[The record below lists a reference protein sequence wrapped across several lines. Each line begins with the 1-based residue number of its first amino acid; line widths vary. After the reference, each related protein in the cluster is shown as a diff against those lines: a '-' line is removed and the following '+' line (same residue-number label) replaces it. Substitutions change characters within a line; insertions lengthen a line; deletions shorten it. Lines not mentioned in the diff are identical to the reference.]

1 VTLVGDVAVL
11 LVSFVVIL
19 AGAELFTNG
28 VEWLGDRLGFGEGM
42 VGSVL
47 AAVGTAMPETMIP
60 IIAIIFV
67 GTKAAEG
74 VGIGAI
80 LGAPF
85 LLSTAA
91 MFVTGVAVLWFH
103 RRRQRKDYLTIN
115 QVIVSRD
122 LRFFLGMY
130 VVAIAMGLPFF
141 DKPFPLRVAV
151 GIALVLAYVWYV
163 RRTAS
168 DPKSGSAEG
177 LSPLHS
183 MKWGLQPKAV
193 KLLQEHGLT
202 TPDTRSIVL
211 QVFVALVAI
220 VFGAQLFVDKVQ
232 ILATFIGIDA
242 LVLSLIIAPLATE
255 LPEKFNS
262 VIWIRQRKDTLA
274 MGNISGAMVFQS
286 CIPVTVGLWFTPW
299 ILNEFAIASAVIAI
313 GAGLLMQVFLR
324 TGRVVSGRELT
335 SLGFFY
341 LAFIVW
347 IVAFPHGTPP
357 PAAH

>member
-1 VTLVGDVAVL
+1 MSLALDLVL
-11 LVSFVVIL
+11 LAVSFLVIL

-28 VEWLGDRLGFGEGM
+28 IEWLGDRLGLSEGM

-67 GTKAAEG
+67 GTQASEE

-91 MFVTGVAVLWFH
+91 MFVTGVAVLYFH
-103 RRRQRKDYLTIN
+103 RRGRRKDHLNIN
-115 QVIVSRD
+115 QVVVRRD

-130 VVAIAMGLPFF
+130 IVAIGMGLPFF
-141 DKPFPLRVAV
+141 EKPFALRVAV
-151 GIALVLAYVWYV
+151 GILLVLAYVWYV

-168 DPKSGSAEG
+168 DPKTESEEG
-177 LSPLHS
+177 ISLLHT
-183 MKWGLQPKAV
+183 MKWGLSPRAIRILEEARETK
-193 KLLQEHGLT
+193 
-202 TPDTRSIVL
+202 PDTPSIVV

-220 VFGAQLFVDKVQ
+220 IFGAQLFVDKIQ
-232 ILATFIGIDA
+232 SLATTFGLA
-242 LVLSLIIAPLATE
+242 PLVLSLVIAPLATE

-262 VIWIRQRKDTLA
+262 VIWVRQRKDTLA

-286 CIPVTVGLWFTPW
+286 CIPVAVGLWFTPW
-299 ILNEFAIASAVIAI
+299 VLNEFAIASAVVAI
-313 GAGLLMQVFLR
+313 GAGILMQIYLR
-324 TGRVVSGRELT
+324 TGNVLTGRELT

-341 LAFIVW
+341 FAFILWV
-347 IVAFPHGTPP
+347 VAFPH
-357 PAAH
+357 AAAGAPVP

>member
-1 VTLVGDVAVL
+1 MGLALDLFL
-11 LVSFVVIL
+11 LMIAFVVIL

-28 VEWLGDRLGFGEGM
+28 IEWLGERLGLGEGM

-67 GTKAAEG
+67 GTTSAEE

-91 MFVTGVAVLWFH
+91 MFVTGVAVLYFAS
-103 RRRQRKDYLTIN
+103 RGRRKDHLAVN
-115 QVIVSRD
+115 QVIVGRD

-130 VVAIAMGLPFF
+130 AVAIGMGLPFF
-141 DKPFPLRVAV
+141 EKPYPLRLVV
-151 GIALVLAYVWYV
+151 GIGLVLAYVWYV

-168 DPKSGSAEG
+168 DPKTAADEG
-177 LSPLHS
+177 LSMLHVTR
-183 MKWGLQPKAV
+183 MGLQPRAIR
-193 KLLQEHGLT
+193 LLEEHGLAA
-202 TPDTRSIVL
+202 PDTRSIVI
-211 QVFVALVAI
+211 QVIVALAAI
-220 VFGAQLFVDKVQ
+220 VLGAQMFVDKIQ
-232 ILATFIGIDA
+232 SLATTFGVA
-242 LVLSLIIAPLATE
+242 PLVLSLIIAPLATE

-286 CIPVTVGLWFTPW
+286 CIPAAVGLWFTPW
-299 ILNEFAIASAVIAI
+299 VLNEFAIASAVIAI
-313 GAGLLMQVFLR
+313 GAGVLLQIFLR
-324 TGRVVSGRELT
+324 TDHVITGRELT

-341 LAFIVW
+341 VAFIVW
-347 IVAFPHGTPP
+347 IVAFPHATPP
-357 PAAH
+357 LPH

>member
-1 VTLVGDVAVL
+1 MNLVIDVVL
-11 LVSFVVIL
+11 LLIAFAVIL

-28 VEWLGDRLGFGEGM
+28 IEWLGERLGLSEGM

-67 GTKAAEG
+67 GTGASEE

-91 MFVTGVAVLWFH
+91 MFVTGFAVIYYS
-103 RRRQRKDYLTIN
+103 RRGRRKPFLNIN
-115 QVIVSRD
+115 QVVVQRD
-122 LRFFLGMY
+122 LRFFLAMY
-130 VVAIAMGLPFF
+130 IVAIVMGLPLF

-151 GIALVLAYVWYV
+151 GALLLVAYVWYV

-168 DPKSGSAEG
+168 DPKTPSDEEIN
-177 LSPLHS
+177 LLHS
-183 MKWGLQPKAV
+183 MRWGLSRKAIS
-193 KLLQEHGLT
+193 LLEEAGEAM
-202 TPDTRSIVL
+202 PDTRSIVA
-211 QVFVALVAI
+211 QVLVALVLII
-220 VFGAQLFVDKVQ
+220 VGAQIFVERIQ
-232 ILATFIGIDA
+232 NLASAFGIA
-242 LVLSLIIAPLATE
+242 PLVLSLIIAPLATE

-299 ILNEFAIASAVIAI
+299 VLNEFAIVSAVIAI
-313 GAGLLMQVFLR
+313 VAGVLLQIFLR
-324 TGRVVSGRELT
+324 TGRVVTGRELA
-335 SLGFFY
+335 SLGVFY
-341 LAFIVW
+341 LAFVIYAVF
-347 IVAFPHGTPP
+347 FPHTGAV
-357 PAAH
+357 PAH